1 MEALA
6 IVVAALFFVAGL
18 AGTVLP
24 MQPGVPLIFIGMLVY
39 GYMTGFATLDLSF
52 FMVQGIATALTFIV
66 DYAATAVGTRKYGG
80 SRQAA
85 VGAVLG
91 TMLGAV
97 TLGPVGLVAGCFFG
111 AMVGELL
118 CGKPPE
124 QAVRAGVG
132 SLVGFLG
139 AVVSKLA
146 NAALMIAW
154 YFVQV
159 F

>member
-1 MEALA
+1 MEVLA
-6 IVVAALFFVAGL
+6 IAVALLFFL
-18 AGTVLP
+18 AGIVGTILP
-24 MQPGVPLIFIGMLVY
+24 MLPGIPLIFIGMLVY

-66 DYAATAVGTRKYGG
+66 DYVATAVGTRKYGG

-97 TLGPVGLVAGCFFG
+97 TLGPLGLVVGCFFG
-111 AMVGELL
+111 AMAGELL
-118 CGKPPE
+118 RGKPPE

-146 NAALMIAW
+146 IAALMIAW
-154 YFVQV
+154 FFVRI